1 MSLVCYV
8 ATNKQTKRF
17 PREKVGKR
25 EAKPGKR
32 GRGEAREYRGWG
44 GGVGGGAKRVC
55 VPSHNTILGC

>member
-1 MSLVCYV
+1 M
-8 ATNKQTKRF
+8 
-17 PREKVGKR
+17 GKR

-44 GGVGGGAKRVC
+44 GVGGGAKRVC